1 MLIIRHYFNWSL
13 RATEQFV
20 KDSFSSRQVARV
32 YFDKVPHYSTLS
44 RHENS
49 IPAATPKQI
58 DHHIVQIAQN
68 RQITKGRQL
77 RVDSTVVKTNIHY
90 ATDSSLF
97 VAGVRLL
104 ARLMQ
109 RVKRAGMATGELVRG
124 FRRSAK
130 R

>member
-1 MLIIRHYFNWSL
+1 M
-13 RATEQFV
+13 

-49 IPAATPKQI
+49 IPAATLKQI